1 MGRGVTLNNA
11 GSARARTQDE
21 QAAPVPTCPAN
32 VSPNSWLQPP
42 ATQAQIHRFREFS
55 HVLLAAVSPVK
66 GVALDEAI
74 KAARKPGSAAAR
86 IARSYRS
93 CAALAEHA
101 NGGGDSR
108 LDRACACLHRG
119 RRHRARQAQ
128 CEGIAGAALVTGAL
142 TFICVNGRVL
152 VRLPPEMLSC
162 NTKAA
167 SAAGAIP
174 RPRPP
179 NLGADGAP
187 IAQESHDA
195 LFDRVESA
203 SRLPAPL
210 R

>member
-1 MGRGVTLNNA
+1 MPRQCIPKFMATASRNA
-11 GSARARTQDE
+11 SSNPQIPRIFARAAGGGLTGQGSRARRGDQGGAKAWKRGCSNCTQL
-21 QAAPVPTCPAN
+21 P
-32 VSPNSWLQPP
+32 
-42 ATQAQIHRFREFS
+42 I
-55 HVLLAAVSPVK
+55 
-66 GVALDEAI
+66 
-74 KAARKPGSAAAR
+74 
-86 IARSYRS
+86 

-101 NGGGDSR
+101 NGGEDSR
-108 LDRACACLHRG
+108 LDRACACRHRG
-119 RRHRARQAQ
+119 WRYRARQAQ

-162 NTKAA
+162 NMKAA

-179 NLGADGAP
+179 TLGADGAP